1 MNYLTL
7 RKSRISNKMPF
18 VYKHKPTLQIITLL
32 ACTLM
37 LINCTGVRK
46 LPEGSFLYTGAT
58 LSISEA
64 LKGKKNLEQELES
77 KLLPDVNATI
87 LGSRPRLWVYN
98 LIDTLKKE
106 KGIKYWL
113 KTEVGKP
120 PLLLRN
126 VRTEQIRQSVE
137 NELYN
142 KGYFQARAT
151 REIIKKKKTARVN
164 YQVSIREP
172 YRIDSVIY
180 KQDLLAL
187 AKDSALFSSSL
198 TRNNAIFSLT
208 LLEEENQRIE
218 ELLRNRGYYF
228 FNKDYLIYDADTTRG
243 ERKVSLYV
251 GLKDNTPDK
260 ARRIYTI
267 QDILVDPEYQRIAES
282 SDTSW
287 QKEFEGIRFI
297 QGINRYNPELIARS
311 VRFNKG
317 EPYRRRD
324 YEVSLR
330 RLSALDV
337 FQFITIRY
345 QATSDSTLA
354 STIKLTPYM
363 PRSLRVQLQAV
374 SKSNNFV
381 GPTLSLLHKNR
392 NVFGNAEQLEI
403 SLDGSIEYQLG
414 AKQVGIEN
422 VSSFGLGLSTKLE
435 FPRTISPFHFS
446 RLQFVPETEIDAG
459 VRLRRR
465 VNLFQLNAVNL
476 SFGYSW
482 KERKTS
488 RHQFFP
494 VNLEFVQTTK
504 TTSAFDS
511 LLAANPFFAES
522 FANQFIVGGGYNFVY
537 QSLLDPQ
544 NRKLRHNFYFEGNAS
559 VSGNLL
565 NVFQS
570 AVQPTENNAPFT
582 LFGAA
587 YAQYVRLQT
596 DFRHYW
602 QTGKDQR
609 LVSRLFTGVGYP
621 YGNSSAL
628 PFVKQYAAGGV
639 SSIRSF
645 QARGLGPGSFNVDS
659 LRASSSFQFDQT
671 GDIKLEW
678 NTEYRFPIFGYVKG
692 AAFLDVGNVWLFRK
706 DEDRPGAVFSFRD
719 FTDELAVGTGL
730 GLRLDTDFVV
740 IRLDIGVPLRIPY
753 RPEGQRWVIDEF
765 NPLNRSY
772 RRNNLVYNIAI
783 GYPF

>member
-1 MNYLTL
+1 MPFVNSFKLTL
-7 RKSRISNKMPF
+7 RFIP
-18 VYKHKPTLQIITLL
+18 LL
-32 ACTLM
+32 ACALM
-37 LINCTGVRK
+37 LMNCTGVRK
-46 LPEGSFLYTGAT
+46 LPEGSLLYTGA
-58 LSISEA
+58 SVNISEDR
-64 LKGKKNLEQELES
+64 KGKNNLEQELEG
-77 KLLPDVNATI
+77 KLLPNTNATV

-98 LIDTLKKE
+98 LIDTLEKE
-106 KGIKYWL
+106 KGLKYWL
-113 KTEVGKP
+113 KTKVGNP
-120 PLLLRN
+120 PVLLQD

-142 KGYFQARAT
+142 KGFFQAHAT
-151 REIIKKKKTARVN
+151 REIIRKKKTARVN
-164 YQVSIREP
+164 YQVRIQQP
-172 YRIDSVIY
+172 YRIDSVVY
-180 KQDLLAL
+180 KQSLQTLVQDSMLL
-187 AKDSALFSSSL
+187 SGSL
-198 TRNNAIFSLT
+198 TQDNAVFSLT
-208 LLEEENQRIE
+208 LLEEENERIE
-218 ELLRNRGYYF
+218 TLLRNRGYYF

-251 GLKDNTPDK
+251 GLKNNTPDK
-260 ARRIYTI
+260 ARRLYTI
-267 QDILVDPEYQRIAES
+267 QDIVVDPEYKRIGGA
-282 SDTSW
+282 SDSSW
-287 QKEFEGIRFI
+287 QKEVEGIRFT
-297 QGINRYNPELIARS
+297 GGTDRYNPQLIARS

-317 EPYRRRD
+317 DAYRRRD

-345 QATSDSTLA
+345 RATSDSTLA
-354 STIKLTPYM
+354 STINLTPYT

-381 GPTLSLLHKNR
+381 GPTLSLLHQNR

-414 AKQVGIEN
+414 ARQAGIEN
-422 VSSFGLGLSTKLE
+422 VSSFGFGFSTKLK
-435 FPRTISPFHFS
+435 FPRTISPFHLS

-465 VNLFQLNAVNL
+465 INLFQLNAVNL
-476 SFGYSW
+476 LFGYSW

-494 VNLEFVQTTK
+494 IDMEFVQTTQ
-504 TTSAFDS
+504 TTSEFDS

-522 FANQFIVGGGYNFVY
+522 FANQFILGGSYNFVY
-537 QSLLDPQ
+537 QSLLDPN
-544 NRKLRHNFYFEGNAS
+544 NRKRRHNFYFEGNAS

-565 NVFQS
+565 NMFQL
-570 AVQPTENNAPFT
+570 AVQPAENGAPST

-587 YAQYVRLQT
+587 YAQYTRLQA

-602 QTGKDQR
+602 RTGTDQQ

-645 QARGLGPGSFNVDS
+645 RARGLGPGSFNVDS
-659 LRASSSFQFDQT
+659 LRASSTFQFDQT

-678 NTEYRFPIFGYVKG
+678 NTEYRFPVFSYLKG
-692 AAFLDVGNVWLFRK
+692 AVFLDVGNVWLFRE
-706 DEDRPGAVFSFRD
+706 DEDRPGAVFTFQH

-730 GLRLDTDFVV
+730 GIRVDTDFVV

-753 RPEGQRWVIDEF
+753 RPEGERWVIDEW
-765 NPLNRSY
+765 NPLDQSY